1 MRGKYFVYL
10 ILFLFFPGCAGQWQ
24 DPDITIPAKK
34 IDITSILINPII
46 YDSSGV
52 IVEGKVWDLEFDT
65 LENNDKDKGSPY
77 TNFKLAD
84 RDGNFINVFA
94 LGHLPIVEGDFVKVV
109 GIYRRKLETE
119 NYDFINEIEA
129 KQIEREEKPPL
140 MIQGSKIYY

>member
-1 MRGKYFVYL
+1 MRGKYFVCH
-10 ILFLFFPGCAGQWQ
+10 ILFLIFLGCAGEWQ
-24 DPDITIPAKK
+24 NPDITIPAKK
-34 IDITSILINPII
+34 IDIISLLINPLI

-65 LENNDKDKGSPY
+65 LENNDKDKESPY

-84 RDGNFINVFA
+84 RDGNFVNVFA
-94 LGHLPIVEGDFVKVV
+94 LGHQPIAEGDYVKVV
-109 GIYRRKLETE
+109 GTYRRELETE

-129 KQIEREEKPPL
+129 KQIERQKKPPL